1 MTGPQSNSTKPAPWY
16 KHRWPWILMSGPAAV
31 VVAGFYT
38 FYLAKTHADEMVTDD
53 YYKEGKY
60 INLQIERDEAA
71 AQRHIQ
77 AQVLFNNDGT
87 AAKIFISG
95 DFDKNTPMQLL
106 LLHPAKKAYDQTVPL
121 KASNAPPSGD
131 KTEYTAAFNALPPA
145 VHWYLRLEDTQ
156 GKWRVES
163 KWEPKAGN
171 AAMLMPKF
179 DEMSASGAGR

>member
-60 INLQIERDEAA
+60 INMQIERDEAA

-95 DFDKNTPMQLL
+95 DFDKNVPMQLL

-131 KTEYTAAFNALPPA
+131 KT
-145 VHWYLRLEDTQ
+145 
-156 GKWRVES
+156 
-163 KWEPKAGN
+163 
-171 AAMLMPKF
+171 
-179 DEMSASGAGR
+179 

>member
-1 MTGPQSNSTKPAPWY
+1 
-16 KHRWPWILMSGPAAV
+16 
-31 VVAGFYT
+31 
-38 FYLAKTHADEMVTDD
+38 
-53 YYKEGKY
+53 
-60 INLQIERDEAA
+60 
-71 AQRHIQ
+71 
-77 AQVLFNNDGT
+77 
-87 AAKIFISG
+87 
-95 DFDKNTPMQLL
+95 MQLL

-131 KTEYTAAFNALPPA
+131 KTEYTATFNALPPA

-179 DEMSASGAGR
+179 DEMAASGAGR

>member
-71 AQRHIQ
+71 AHRHIQ
-77 AQVLFNNDGT
+77 AQVLLNNDGT

-106 LLHPAKKAYDQTVPL
+106 LLHPAKKPTTKPCRSKPATRRHRATKP
-121 KASNAPPSGD
+121 NTPPPSTPCRPPCIGICGW
-131 KTEYTAAFNALPPA
+131 KTRKVNGA
-145 VHWYLRLEDTQ
+145 W
-156 GKWRVES
+156 
-163 KWEPKAGN
+163 KANGSRKR
-171 AAMLMPKF
+171 AMLPC
-179 DEMSASGAGR
+179 